1 MVLVSH
7 EPMPSRSVQPLI
19 KCRNTYPGA
28 RFDSESY
35 SYIFSFDKTLLDEWN
50 WTEHFAGQKETLEYC
65 QYFAKKFKLHEDM
78 QFNTRVSSAR
88 WCEVSSSWIITD
100 ETGRTYTA
108 RFMIT
113 AMGILNE
120 PTLPNIPGVNSFE
133 GIGFHTTRWP
143 KNGEDVIKGQRVGI
157 IGTGA
162 TAIQI
167 IQEIKEKVGTLTV
180 FQRTPNWTAPLRNK
194 KISPEDMEVIRRNYP
209 AIFQRCL
216 ESYSG
221 FIHRADTRSVFD
233 VSEEER
239 EKYWE
244 DLYSQAGFSKW
255 LANFGDINTNKAAND
270 LFSEFIAKKI
280 RERVHDPATAEK
292 LVPKNHGFGTRRVP
306 LEGGYYEAFNQS
318 NVTLVDVNHNP
329 IEYIHEKGIK
339 TKEQDFEFDVIIYA
353 TGFDA
358 ITGSFSKVDIRGL
371 GGKSLNEKWARG
383 LETFLGITAHGFPNM
398 FSMSGLIPFTL
409 KSLY

>member
-7 EPMPSRSVQPLI
+7 EPIPSRFVQPLI

-100 ETGRTYTA
+100 ETGKTYTA

-120 PTLPNIPGVNSFE
+120 PTLPNIPGVNSFG

-221 FIHRADTRSVFD
+221 FIHQADTRSVFD

-318 NVTLVDVNHNP
+318 NVMIVDVNHNP
-329 IEYIHEKGIK
+329 IEYIHEEGIK

-371 GGKSLNEKWARG
+371 GGKSLNDKWAGG

-398 FSMSGLIPFTL
+398 FSRSRLIPFTL